1 MSHTIAQAL
10 AFASTQQ
17 LDRLDAQLLALHALG
32 REQQSRAWLIAHDDD
47 LMSPAHWQHFE
58 QLVQARAQGQP
69 LAYLVGQKE
78 FFGLSLAV
86 SPAVLV
92 PRPDT
97 ETLVQWALD
106 LLQHAPNTAPA
117 PSVLDLGTGSG
128 AVALA
133 IKANAPSAHVTGL
146 DSSEQA
152 LMVAQHNGAQLG
164 LDVEWLH
171 SNWLQAVGQQRFS
184 LMVSNPPYIELDD
197 LHMAQLQFEPQA
209 ALTSGTDGLDD
220 IRHITQTAAPH
231 LLPGAWLLLEHGW
244 NQAEAV
250 AELLQLAGFANVQ
263 HRHDLGG
270 HIRCT
275 GGQWV

>member
-1 MSHTIAQAL
+1 MSYTIAHAL
-10 AFASTQQ
+10 AFATTQR
-17 LDRLDAQLLALHALG
+17 LDRLDGQLLVLHALG
-32 REQQSRAWLIAHDDD
+32 REQQDRAWLIAHDDHV
-47 LMSPAHWQHFE
+47 MSPTQWQHFE
-58 QLVQARAQGQP
+58 HLVRVRVQGQP

-78 FFGLSLAV
+78 FFGLQLAV

-106 LLQHAPNTAPA
+106 LLQHAPNA
-117 PSVLDLGTGSG
+117 PSTVLDLGTGSG
-128 AVALA
+128 AIALA
-133 IKANAPSAHVTGL
+133 IKANVPSAQVTAL

-152 LMVAQHNGAQLG
+152 LAVAQHNGAQLG
-164 LDVEWLH
+164 LAVQWLH
-171 SNWLQAVGQQRFS
+171 SNWLQALGQQRFS
-184 LMVSNPPYIELDD
+184 MMVSNPPYIELNDP
-197 LHMAQLQFEPQA
+197 HMAQLQFEPKS

-220 IRHITQTAAPH
+220 IRHITQAAAQH
-231 LLPGAWLLLEHGW
+231 LQRGAWLLLEHGW
-244 NQAEAV
+244 NQSKVV
-250 AELLQLAGFANVQ
+250 AQLLQLAGFTNVQ